1 VRLPARLLPA
11 VQALAELPAGAL
23 LPSPMPVPLKLPLF
37 GHRVRAGFP
46 SPADD
51 YVEAWLDLNEHL
63 IEHKEATFFV
73 QAAGDSMTGA
83 GIQEGTLLVVDRA
96 LDRASYLSALNGADP
111 FDNKIVIALHGAEIP
126 FFAIKNYPKYKAL
139 MDRAQSLTVGG
150 IIEFR
155 MCKIAARGHG
165 FEPKDIHGFVNMV
178 PMGDAEIVRLQQEGY
193 AYMR

>member
-1 VRLPARLLPA
+1 MLKRILFLVALAFSLPALAAPNAPWGTAKVLDIEYKGQKVVYDAA
-11 VQALAELPAGAL
+11 VNSVAALT
-23 LPSPMPVPLKLPLF
+23 SV
-37 GHRVRAGFP
+37 
-46 SPADD
+46 
-51 YVEAWLDLNEHL
+51 
-63 IEHKEATFFV
+63 
-73 QAAGDSMTGA
+73 
-83 GIQEGTLLVVDRA
+83 
-96 LDRASYLSALNGADP
+96 LDRASYLSVLNGADP

-155 MCKIAARGHG
+155 MCKIAAEGHG
-165 FEPKDIHGFVNMV
+165 LKPEDIHGFVQMV